1 MHLNPVLPE
10 ASMNGTGHAIV
21 LSKTRYLELNNM
33 QLFFYNLITSHPE
46 QRRNIFREVNTIW
59 VMKEDHLSFCW
70 LSAEGNSEAEERRGS
85 P

>member
-33 QLFFYNLITSHPE
+33 QLFFFL
-46 QRRNIFREVNTIW
+46 
-59 VMKEDHLSFCW
+59 
-70 LSAEGNSEAEERRGS
+70 
-85 P
+85 